1 MSDILQT
8 SFPPR
13 FSPVTPSYPHHHH
26 QDQETRERGRQPL
39 YVSPLVNPT
48 MGQLADPA
56 ISRGQLD
63 PSLTRAQFPPPA
75 APDHHW
81 AWSRDLDRPIPS
93 QHHQQTMSLQHHQQ
107 KRTVSHD
114 IEHMSHHQQNR
125 HVSLQHQQTRH
136 VSPHQQQTRHVS
148 PYHQQAPRGQQTSV
162 IKTRYV
168 DSDIRHVDSDERNVS
183 SHMANR
189 DMRHG
194 CNSESFGLE
203 SKNQRSVDH
212 SQPIGGQY
220 SGEIKQEAASSSCS
234 SDEDHIPK
242 TIESTNQRS
251 LNHSRPMRGQYP
263 DHVIS
268 LNQSEDRSI
277 ELANGIPQTVTSHQ
291 NHRGRDS
298 KLNR

>member
-1 MSDILQT
+1 
-8 SFPPR
+8 
-13 FSPVTPSYPHHHH
+13 
-26 QDQETRERGRQPL
+26 
-39 YVSPLVNPT
+39 
-48 MGQLADPA
+48 
-56 ISRGQLD
+56 
-63 PSLTRAQFPPPA
+63 
-75 APDHHW
+75 
-81 AWSRDLDRPIPS
+81 
-93 QHHQQTMSLQHHQQ
+93 
-107 KRTVSHD
+107 
-114 IEHMSHHQQNR
+114 
-125 HVSLQHQQTRH
+125 
-136 VSPHQQQTRHVS
+136 
-148 PYHQQAPRGQQTSV
+148 
-162 IKTRYV
+162 
-168 DSDIRHVDSDERNVS
+168 
-183 SHMANR
+183 MANR

-268 LNQSEDRSI
+268 LNQSEDRSL
-277 ELANGIPQTVTSHQ
+277 ELANEIPQTVTSHQ

-298 KLNR
+298 KLNRWIDQTYTINVREFEVTLRVWGLQKYVNSLVSNFPVYMNSSSQGSVGLI